1 MIRMP
6 RRSVT
11 RFFIPLIDVLIL
23 LFAIFLLMPLFKSGD
38 AAADPERLAREERLR
53 GLEQELDRLRRQ
65 GSTAPADLEKE
76 IEKLRQERAKDLQAR
91 LVVRI
96 LETDPKTG
104 RIFYY
109 DSERAEVRN
118 EADARA
124 LIDRD
129 RREHESRDLLYLILV
144 PRVRANEE
152 GLPKGLQREQYLKWF
167 EGVALRFE
175 AAGAPLGGG
184 KQP

>member
-38 AAADPERLAREERLR
+38 AAADPERVAREERLR
-53 GLEQELDRLRRQ
+53 GLEQELGRLGRK
-65 GSTAPADLEKE
+65 GSKAPTDLEKE
-76 IEKLRQERAKDLQAR
+76 IERLRQERVKDLQAR
-91 LVVRI
+91 LFVRL

-104 RIFYY
+104 QLFYR
-109 DSERAEVRN
+109 DPELAEVRN

-129 RREHESRDLLYLILV
+129 RRDHEGRDLFY
-144 PRVRANEE
+144 
-152 GLPKGLQREQYLKWF
+152 
-167 EGVALRFE
+167 
-175 AAGAPLGGG
+175 
-184 KQP
+184 

>member
-6 RRSVT
+6 QRSVT

-53 GLEQELDRLRRQ
+53 GLEQELERLRRQ
-65 GSTAPADLEKE
+65 GSSAPADLEKE

-91 LVVRI
+91 LVVRV

-104 RIFYY
+104 QLFYR
-109 DSERAEVRN
+109 DPELAEVRN

-129 RREHESRDLLYLILV
+129 RRDHEGRDLFYLALI
-144 PRVRANEE
+144 PRVGGE
-152 GLPKGLQREQYLKWF
+152 GLPTNRQRDQYLKWF

-175 AAGAPLGGG
+175 AAGGMPKGG